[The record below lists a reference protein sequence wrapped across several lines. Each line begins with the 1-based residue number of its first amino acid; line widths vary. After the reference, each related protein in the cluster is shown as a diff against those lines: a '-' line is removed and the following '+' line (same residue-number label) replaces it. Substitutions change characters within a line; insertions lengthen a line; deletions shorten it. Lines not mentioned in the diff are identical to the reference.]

1 MKKIIKFL
9 QKTYREV
16 LRSIAFYPVL
26 ISILCVILAMLAL
39 TLENWKITQSI
50 KDNIPYLFIQDYET
64 ARSILSV
71 FIGGIISLTVFSFS
85 MVMVVLSQAS
95 SNFSPRLL
103 PGLISNSKHQFIL
116 GTYVGTLL
124 YCIIILT
131 SLGARGIEANTMG
144 LSTMLAAILCV
155 LCIGLF
161 VYFIHSISGAIQIH
175 NIIDKIF
182 DKCNGY
188 AEHELTNSQ
197 VSKIA
202 LQYIDTSEWIVLNS
216 KKTGY
221 FRGFDSRL
229 LEKSIE
235 KQENQI
241 EIIPYL
247 NKHLWEGM
255 PILRIRETVSNDEL
269 ENLMFCIDISSDRH
283 ENDKGVGG
291 MIKLMEIAVKAM
303 SPGINDPGTAIDAI
317 AKLGRLLRK
326 YLQFP
331 HITSQPV
338 ENGKCILIKHNIT
351 ASELMRI
358 IIQPIRLYAK
368 QDSAVMHELIGAL
381 QFITK
386 GPNIS
391 DENRSVVFTELECL
405 KEDIKNHIGN
415 ETDKDHLLKLY
426 EKGIIEF

>member
-1 MKKIIKFL
+1 MKKILKFL

-26 ISILCVILAMLAL
+26 ISILCLILAMLTL
-39 TLENWKITQSI
+39 TLENWEIVQSI
-50 KDNIPYLFIQDYET
+50 KENIPYLFIQDYET
-64 ARSILSV
+64 GRSILSV

-103 PGLISNSKHQFIL
+103 PGLISNSKHQIIL

-131 SLGARGIEANTMG
+131 SLGARGIDANTMG
-144 LSTMLAAILCV
+144 LSTMFAAVLSV

-161 VYFIHSISGAIQIH
+161 VYFIHNISGAIQIH
-175 NIIDKIF
+175 NIIDRIF
-182 DKCNGY
+182 EKCNGY
-188 AEHELTNSQ
+188 AEKELEQ
-197 VSKIA
+197 SKDSKTA
-202 LQYIDTSEWIVLNS
+202 LKYIDTSDWNVLNS
-216 KKTGY
+216 DKTGY

-229 LEKSIE
+229 LKDSIE
-235 KQENQI
+235 EKNNQI

-247 NKHLWEGM
+247 NQHLWEGM
-255 PILRIRETVSNDEL
+255 PILRSKEDMSEDNRK
-269 ENLMFCIDISSDRH
+269 NLMFCIDLSSDRH
-283 ENDKGVGG
+283 EDDRGIGG

-317 AKLGRLLRK
+317 AKLGCLLRK
-326 YLQFP
+326 FLQFP
-331 HITSQPV
+331 RITSRPMD
-338 ENGKCILIKHNIT
+338 NGKCILIKNNIP

-358 IIQPIRLYAK
+358 IVQPIRLYSK
-368 QDSAVMHELIGAL
+368 HDNAVMFELIGAL
-381 QFITK
+381 KFIAN

-391 DENRSVVFTELECL
+391 DENRAIVFEELNSL
-405 KEDIKNHIGN
+405 KEDLEKHIIN
-415 ETDKDHLLKLY
+415 KTDRKLLLKTF
-426 EKGIIEF
+426 EKDNKLV

>member
-1 MKKIIKFL
+1 MKTIIKFL

-26 ISILCVILAMLAL
+26 ISILCVVLAMVTL
-39 TLENWKITQSI
+39 TLEDVKIIESI
-50 KDNIPYLFIQDYET
+50 KEKVPYLFIQDYET

-103 PGLISNSKHQFIL
+103 PGLVSNSKHQFIL

-131 SLGARGIEANTMG
+131 SLGARGIDANTVG
-144 LSTMLAAILCV
+144 LSTMFAAILSV
-155 LCIGLF
+155 SCIGLF
-161 VYFIHSISGAIQIH
+161 VYFIHSISGAIQIQ

-182 DKCNGY
+182 EKCNGF
-188 AEHELTNSQ
+188 ADGELRNSD

-202 LQYIDTSEWIVLNS
+202 LQYIDTSGWIVLNS
-216 KKTGY
+216 DKTGY
-221 FRGFDSRL
+221 FRGFDSKL
-229 LEKSIE
+229 LKKSIE

-241 EIIPYL
+241 EVIPYL
-247 NKHLWEGM
+247 NQHLWQGM
-255 PILRIRETVSNDEL
+255 PILRIKETILDDEL
-269 ENLMFCIDISSDRH
+269 KNLMFCIDISSDRH
-283 ENDKGVGG
+283 EDDKGVGG

-317 AKLGRLLRK
+317 AKLGRLLSK

-338 ENGKCILIKHNIT
+338 ESGKCILIKNNIT
-351 ASELMRI
+351 ATDLMRI
-358 IIQPIRLYAK
+358 IVQPIRLYAK
-368 QDSAVMHELIGAL
+368 QDSAVIHELIGAL

-391 DENRSVVFTELECL
+391 DENRALVFMELQNL
-405 KEDIKNHIGN
+405 KEDIKEHIEN
-415 ETDKDHLLKLY
+415 TADRKQLLKLFK
-426 EKGIIEF
+426 KGMV

>member
-1 MKKIIKFL
+1 MKTIIKFL

-26 ISILCVILAMLAL
+26 ISILCVVLAMVTL
-39 TLENWKITQSI
+39 TLEDVKIIESI
-50 KDNIPYLFIQDYET
+50 KEKVPYLFIQDYET

-103 PGLISNSKHQFIL
+103 PGLVSNSKHQFIL

-131 SLGARGIEANTMG
+131 SLGARGIDANTVG
-144 LSTMLAAILCV
+144 LSTMFAAILSV
-155 LCIGLF
+155 SCIGLF
-161 VYFIHSISGAIQIH
+161 VYFIHSISGAIQIQ

-182 DKCNGY
+182 EKCNGF
-188 AEHELTNSQ
+188 ADGELRNSD

-202 LQYIDTSEWIVLNS
+202 LQYIDTSGWIVLNS
-216 KKTGY
+216 DKTGY
-221 FRGFDSRL
+221 FRGFDSKL
-229 LEKSIE
+229 LKKSIE

-241 EIIPYL
+241 EVIPYL
-247 NKHLWEGM
+247 NQHLWQGM
-255 PILRIRETVSNDEL
+255 PILRIKETVLDDEL
-269 ENLMFCIDISSDRH
+269 KNLMFCIDISSDRH
-283 ENDKGVGG
+283 EDDKGVGG

-317 AKLGRLLRK
+317 AKLGRLLSK

-338 ENGKCILIKHNIT
+338 ESGKCILIKNNIT
-351 ASELMRI
+351 ATDLMRI
-358 IIQPIRLYAK
+358 IVQPIRLYAK
-368 QDSAVMHELIGAL
+368 QDSAVIHELIGAL

-391 DENRSVVFTELECL
+391 DENRALVFMELQNL
-405 KEDIKNHIGN
+405 KEDIKEHIEN
-415 ETDKDHLLKLY
+415 TADRKQLLKLFK
-426 EKGIIEF
+426 KGMV